1 MPFDPGL
8 AKLLRD
14 DLADEAFI
22 EKKMFGGLCFLS
34 PGGHMICGLHQGG
47 TMYRVGKD
55 RYAEALALA
64 RVRAM
69 MMGDRPM
76 AAMVELSPEDSADD
90 ALRTAVLALALAT
103 VRALPPKV
111 AKPAKR

>member
-1 MPFDPGL
+1 MTFDP
-8 AKLLRD
+8 AFAQRLRD
-14 DLADEAFI
+14 DLAKEPFT

-34 PGGHMICGLHQGG
+34 SGGHMICGLHKGG

-55 RYAEALALA
+55 SYAKALALPGA
-64 RVRAM
+64 RAM
-69 MMGDRPM
+69 MMGDRQM

-90 ALRTAVLALALAT
+90 ARRAAVLALALAT

-111 AKPAKR
+111 AKPKKG

>member
-1 MPFDPGL
+1 MAFDPGL
-8 AKLLRD
+8 AQLLRD
-14 DLADEAFI
+14 DLAGEPFA
-22 EKKMFGGLCFLS
+22 EQKMFGGLCFLR
-34 PGGHMICGLHQGG
+34 GGHMICGLHKGG

-55 RYAEALALA
+55 SYAEALALPG
-64 RVRAM
+64 VRPM

-76 AAMVELSPEDSADD
+76 AAMVELSLEDSADD
-90 ALRTAVLALALAT
+90 GKRGPVLTLALAT

>member
-1 MPFDPGL
+1 MAFDPAL
-8 AKLLRD
+8 AQMLRD
-14 DLADEAFI
+14 DLGTEPFT
-22 EKKMFGGLCFLS
+22 EQKMFGGLCFLRA
-34 PGGHMICGLHQGG
+34 GHMICGLHKGG

-55 RYAEALALA
+55 GHDATLALP
-64 RVRAM
+64 RVRPM

-76 AAMVELSPEDSADD
+76 AAMVELSLTDSADP
-90 ALRTAVLALALAT
+90 ALRLPVLALAIAT